1 MLRKRA
7 RFPHSGP
14 PKKPLLRIT
23 CLFVYDLCYAKIQLK
38 LPEWLGLAQHL
49 QFFLGFEVL

>member
-14 PKKPLLRIT
+14 PEKPLLRIT